1 MKNFAAF
8 LLLAFSA
15 SAVNA
20 QTGFP
25 FWSSF
30 ETSGFDAVNRQN
42 LNVNFAIPLVSTPSR
57 AGNFN
62 YTLVYDSLVWT
73 RNGSSWSPLADA
85 NGNPTWGWK
94 DNQALGATKYLHNSV
109 FCDSVPPT
117 SSPHY
122 FNFSYTDGGGTQHKF
137 GLNFYTVAT
146 VCQFNTGPRTGYA
159 LDGSGYYI
167 DATGASAPVVY
178 SPSGDKIT
186 GSSTDANGNYVSG
199 IVVSGSETDYKDTNG
214 RVTLKKIVNSST
226 QTQYQILDQNG
237 LYSNA
242 VATATY
248 TSMNIKTNFACTG
261 VSDYTHTGI
270 YLITQLALPNGQSYS
285 FSYEPT
291 PNFSGYVTGRL
302 KKVTLPTGGY
312 VQYDYPA
319 TPNNGVNCS
328 DGTVTSLTRTV
339 NDGTSSNVWTFSSTG
354 SGTQTTE
361 TYPQLPYDSAANVS
375 TFTFSGGQ
383 LTSEIIKQGSSTALR
398 STTISYAPGG
408 GNTSVTATT
417 TLQDGSTKTQTVS
430 LYDSNNNLLSRNEF
444 AWGTGAPGSSVRQTT
459 ISYLTG
465 TAYTT
470 ANILNRVKQILVKD
484 GSGSV
489 KARTDITYDDY
500 NTNPMTCVT
509 GALQHNDGSYGCSF
523 TTRGNPTSISRYT
536 DAATPSGGITTNLF
550 YDSLGNVVKS
560 DVGGVVQQ
568 QSNFTS
574 TTQYAFPDS
583 VTLGPSTGPQL
594 TTSATYNSNTGLIAT
609 STDANN
615 QVTHYTYD
623 NLRRLTDT
631 QRPDNAHLT
640 YAYDDVNKKVTFT
653 SPVQG
658 TDVQR
663 QISYLDSLG
672 RVYKT
677 AVADVSNTT
686 YSIVQS
692 QFDALGRA
700 YKTSNPHNSVA
711 QYWTEVDTDALGRIT
726 KRISPDGTNIT
737 TYSYGIADGNAAVTA
752 TDPAGPQNKQE
763 LDALGRLVTVYE
775 PDVTN
780 GNSLTQAT
788 TYTYDT
794 LDDLTLVTQ
803 GAETRSASYD
813 SLRRTSSVTF
823 PETGSVSY
831 LYNSFDQLT
840 QRTDARGV
848 ITTYSYDTLNRPYQ
862 VVYNV
867 GSTGVPAT
875 PTVTYTF
882 GTTPVQFNNGRL
894 ITLATA
900 GVETDTF
907 TYDLLGR
914 TTSASKNVT
923 GAKTYNLSYGHNLGG
938 ELSTLTYPSGRVMTQ
953 TYDAIGRL
961 SQLNDGVRTYANTF
975 SYNPAQQVLGYTAGN
990 GVQGTFGYSAP
1001 LLQLQTLSY
1010 AKSGSTLLSLGY
1022 GYTQPNGGN
1031 NGQITSI
1038 TDNLT
1043 SANSLTFTY
1052 DALGRLTRG
1061 VTGNLTSPNTW
1072 DISWVYDRYGNR
1084 TNQTQNGGTLAV
1096 TNSNLTF
1103 NANNQP
1109 TGGFSF
1115 DLSGNTLD
1123 DGVTHNYVYDAE
1135 NRYAKLAT
1143 TLVNTYDAAGLRVEK
1158 VTSGS
1163 TNVYVFAGGN
1173 VIAEYTPSAQTTAPT
1188 KEYVYL
1194 GGQLLATL
1202 DSSGTPTY
1210 RHPDLLSARV
1220 FTNNSGTSIGT
1231 YGHLPFGETWYS
1243 TGTVDKWKFT
1253 SYERDTDTSLDYAR
1267 MRFDSARL
1275 ARFGTPDPYAG
1286 SMVAGDPQSWN
1297 RYTYA
1302 RNEPVDFV
1310 DPLGLSS
1317 IDTLRIKAPYINN
1330 DDHAFLG
1337 NFGGCP
1343 GLVSGVPVDCRFYVS
1358 PEASGGMWCD
1368 AWSGCG
1374 NTIALQNGT
1383 VVQSKWVA
1391 GNSSST
1397 PTGYTDDGIPI
1408 YSTSTGYWAWVATQ
1422 SWPSFTI
1429 QIGLNFS
1436 GRFFGPAAGSV
1447 FSGIAIDSH
1456 GHVATYGGG
1465 GGGAGIGG
1473 EVSLGVQLGISNGN
1487 SVCALGGPFGDLS
1500 VSGGAGLAGS
1510 ADYFYGLGDAPG
1522 GVVQGAALTLGGG
1535 GGGAVAYQI
1544 TGTHVAPLRH
1554 TCVNGQVQ

>member
-1 MKNFAAF
+1 MKNFAAL

-62 YTLVYDSLVWT
+62 YTLAYNSLVWT

-94 DNQALGATKYLHNSV
+94 DNQGLGSTKYLHNSV

-122 FNFSYTDGGGTQHKF
+122 SNYSYTDGGGTQHGF

-146 VCQFNTGPRTGYA
+146 ICQFNTGPRTGYA

-186 GSSTDANGNYVSG
+186 GTSTDANGNYVSG

-214 RVTLKKIVNSST
+214 RVTVKKIVNSST
-226 QTQYQILDQNG
+226 QTQYQLLDQTG
-237 LYSNA
+237 SYSNV

-248 TSMNIKTNFACTG
+248 TSMSVKTNFACTG

-270 YLITQLALPNGQSYS
+270 YLITQLGLPNGQSYS
-285 FSYEPT
+285 FTYEST

-319 TPNNGVNCS
+319 TPNNGVNCA

-339 NDGTSSNVWTFSSTG
+339 NDGTNSNVWTFSSTG

-361 TYPQLPYDSAANVS
+361 TWPLLAYDTAANTA
-375 TFTFSGGQ
+375 TFTFSGGKI
-383 LTSEIIKQGSSTALR
+383 TSEKIYQGGTTLLR
-398 STTISYAPGG
+398 TVNTSYAPGG
-408 GNTSVTATT
+408 GNTTVTT
-417 TLQDGSTKTQTVS
+417 TTILQDNSTQTKTVA
-430 LYDSNNNLLSRNEF
+430 LYDSNTNLLSRNEF
-444 AWGTGAPGSSVRQTT
+444 AWGSGASGPSLRLTT
-459 ISYLTG
+459 FTYLTG

-470 ANILNRVKQILVKD
+470 ANILNRVTQVLVKD
-484 GSGSV
+484 GSGNV
-489 KARTDITYDDY
+489 KARTDVTYDSY
-500 NTNPMTCVT
+500 GAGMTCVT

-523 TTRGNPTSISRYT
+523 TTRGNPTSITRYT

-568 QSNFTS
+568 QSTFS
-574 TTQYAFPDS
+574 SATQWAFPDS
-583 VTLGPSTGPQL
+583 VTAGPSTGPQL
-594 TTSATYNSNTGLIAT
+594 TTSATYNANTGLAAT
-609 STDANN
+609 STDVNN

-623 NLRRLTDT
+623 NLRRLTDV

-640 YAYDDVNKKVTFT
+640 YAYDDVNKNITLT

-658 TDVQR
+658 TDVVR
-663 QISYLDSLG
+663 QISYLDALG

-677 AVADVSNTT
+677 AVADVNNTT
-686 YSIVQS
+686 YSIVET
-692 QFDALGRA
+692 QFDSLGRA

-711 QYWTEVDTDALGRIT
+711 QYWTETRTDALGRVT
-726 KRISPDGTNIT
+726 KKILPDGTNQT
-737 TYSYGIADGNAAVTA
+737 TFSYGIADGNAAVTA
-752 TDPAGPQNKQE
+752 TDPAGHQSKQE

-775 PDVTN
+775 PDVTS
-780 GNSLTQAT
+780 GNTLTQAT

-794 LDDLTLVTQ
+794 LDDLTQVTQ
-803 GAETRSASYD
+803 ASESRTSAYD
-813 SLRRTSSVTF
+813 SLGRASSVTM
-823 PETGSVSY
+823 PETGQVLY
-831 LYNSFDQLT
+831 QYNSFNQLT

-862 VVYNV
+862 VIYNV

-875 PTVTYTF
+875 PTVTYTY
-882 GTTPVQFNNGRL
+882 GTTPAQFNNGRV
-894 ITLATA
+894 ITFATA
-900 GVETDTF
+900 GIETDTL

-914 TTSASKNVT
+914 TASVSKNVT
-923 GAKTYNLSYGHNLGG
+923 GAKNYSLTYGYNLGN
-938 ELSTLTYPSGRVMTQ
+938 ELATLTYPSGRVVTQ
-953 TYDAIGRL
+953 NYDAIGRL
-961 SQLNDGVRTYANTF
+961 SQLNDGVRTYANQF

-990 GVQGTFGYSAP
+990 SVQGTFGYPAP
-1001 LLQLQTLSY
+1001 LLQLQTLTY
-1010 AKSGSTLLSLGY
+1010 VKSPTTLLSLTY
-1022 GYTQPNGGN
+1022 GYTQPGGGN

-1043 SANSLTFTY
+1043 AANSLTFTY
-1052 DALGRLTRG
+1052 DALGRLTHG

-1084 TNQTQNGGTLAV
+1084 TNQTLNGGTLAV

-1103 NANNQP
+1103 NTNNQP

-1115 DLSGNTLD
+1115 DLSGNTLN
-1123 DGVTHNYVYDAE
+1123 DGVTTNYVYDAE
-1135 NRYAKLAT
+1135 NRYVKLGT
-1143 TLVNTYDAAGLRVEK
+1143 TLVNTYDGGGLRVEK
-1158 VTSGS
+1158 VTGGS
-1163 TNVYVFAGGN
+1163 TTVYVYAGAK

-1194 GGQLLATL
+1194 SSQLLATL
-1202 DSSGTPTY
+1202 DASGNPTY
-1210 RHPDLLSARV
+1210 RHPDHLSARLY
-1220 FTNNSGTSIGT
+1220 TNASGTVIGT
-1231 YGHLPFGETWYS
+1231 QGHLPFGESWYS

-1253 SYERDTDTSLDYAR
+1253 SYERDTDTSLDYAE
-1267 MRFDSARL
+1267 MRFDSGRL
-1275 ARFGTPDPYAG
+1275 ARFTSPDPYAG
-1286 SMVAGDPQSWN
+1286 SMDAGNPQSWN
-1297 RYTYA
+1297 RYAYVTGD
-1302 RNEPVDFV
+1302 PVDFV
-1310 DPLGLSS
+1310 DLLGLEKGRC
-1317 IDTLRIKAPYINN
+1317 IP
-1330 DDHAFLG
+1330 
-1337 NFGGCP
+1337 
-1343 GLVSGVPVDCRFYVS
+1343 GVPYYENDCQLPSSRFASLAGFCNVANGLS
-1358 PEASGGMWCD
+1358 AMLPFGCDTSFMSLFIPQAEFDDTHPRCLAGAGPLQTGQSRCASNQLKQLLDKLSQCPDKIAQRMVADLRQLEASGNLTFSNQSSTSFTGDVSIDSTDITAHDLGHEW
-1368 AWSGCG
+1368 WH
-1374 NTIALQNGT
+1374 T
-1383 VVQSKWVA
+1383 VQRSEMLRGAQYTSA
-1391 GNSSST
+1391 GNMGALGAL
-1397 PTGYTDDGIPI
+1397 TGQVL
-1408 YSTSTGYWAWVATQ
+1408 W
-1422 SWPSFTI
+1422 F
-1429 QIGLNFS
+1429 
-1436 GRFFGPAAGSV
+1436 
-1447 FSGIAIDSH
+1447 
-1456 GHVATYGGG
+1456 
-1465 GGGAGIGG
+1465 
-1473 EVSLGVQLGISNGN
+1473 VSRNVINPLTMLKRDQLGNRGTGVLDYQAEAVGQGISHRCGI
-1487 SVCALGGPFGDLS
+1487 D
-1500 VSGGAGLAGS
+1500 
-1510 ADYFYGLGDAPG
+1510 
-1522 GVVQGAALTLGGG
+1522 
-1535 GGGAVAYQI
+1535 
-1544 TGTHVAPLRH
+1544 
-1554 TCVNGQVQ
+1554 